1 MEKQIRLLIVED
13 NSQTA
18 EEIGRYMTQK
28 SEIEVVGI
36 AGNAQEGLE
45 MIELLRPNAVVADLI
60 MPDWDGFFLLE
71 KLEKKGYSN
80 PPKVIMLSAISSEA
94 LYVRAMSLG
103 ATYYMN
109 KPFQLETLYERLLD
123 FFDLREITYANT
135 NAMIHS
141 KSLDEQLSSIFLTIG
156 IPAHIMG
163 YQFLKEAIKCVINQ
177 PDLLNSITKGLYPK
191 VAEQFDTTTSKV
203 ERAIRHAIEVSWSRG
218 KIPTINQ
225 ILGYPIFTGQEKPT
239 NGEFVALLADRLSL
253 QYAG

>member
-71 KLEKKGYSN
+71 KLEKKAYSN

-177 PDLLNSITKGLYPK
+177 PDLINSITKGLYPK

>member
-1 MEKQIRLLIVED
+1 
-13 NSQTA
+13 
-18 EEIGRYMTQK
+18 
-28 SEIEVVGI
+28 
-36 AGNAQEGLE
+36 
-45 MIELLRPNAVVADLI
+45 
-60 MPDWDGFFLLE
+60 
-71 KLEKKGYSN
+71 
-80 PPKVIMLSAISSEA
+80 
-94 LYVRAMSLG
+94 
-103 ATYYMN
+103 MN

-177 PDLLNSITKGLYPK
+177 PDLINSITKGLYPK
-191 VAEQFDTTTSKV
+191 VAEQFDTTASKV

-225 ILGYPIFTGQEKPT
+225 ILGYPIFTGKEKPT